1 MFSNFI
7 LSLQHE
13 LWLFALIMLLLCIK
27 LGSSEIK
34 PAPLLLG
41 INILLGLN
49 FVSGFF
55 FHHSGSLFSE
65 MFISN
70 ELKDFQKNI
79 LNLGVL
85 LISLQ
90 SFVWLKS
97 HQHIIEFYVLLLS
110 SLMGMFFMISAG
122 NILMLYIG
130 LELSTIPLAAA
141 ANFNLDKRVSSE
153 AAFKFIISSALSSGV
168 LLLGISFLYGATGT
182 LQLTELS
189 HLIHNTTFLVFT
201 LILIIAGFGFK
212 ISAVP
217 FHLWTADVYEG
228 SPVAVTSFLSV
239 ISKAAVIFVFTKT
252 LLTAFDPLQ
261 SVWPTIISLLAL
273 LTIITG
279 NVFAIRQ
286 QNIKRLLA
294 FSSIAQVGFI
304 LIAISSNTV
313 TGSIAT
319 VYFVLIYL
327 FSNLA
332 AFGVVSLISAV
343 TGKENIND
351 YKELR
356 KTNPMLCWVLTIAL
370 FSLAGVPPT
379 AGFFGKFF
387 LLMSGAPNNNF
398 AVIVIA
404 ALNMM
409 VSMYYYLRVV
419 KIMFM
424 DKNENPVE
432 DIKIPWYSS
441 FALIICVAGIV
452 LTGILSGS
460 YNYIFS
466 IH

>member
-1 MFSNFI
+1 MVTDFI
-7 LSLQHE
+7 VLMQHE
-13 LWLFALIMLLLCIK
+13 LSLFVLIIILFVIK
-27 LGSSEIK
+27 LGSNELN
-34 PAPLLLG
+34 PNTLLLS

-49 FVSGFF
+49 LAAGFF
-55 FHHSGSLFSE
+55 LHHDGSLFSQ

-70 ELKDFQKNI
+70 ELNDFQKNI
-79 LNLGVL
+79 LNLGVW

-90 SFVWLKS
+90 SYEWLKN
-97 HQHIIEFYVLLLS
+97 HPHIIEFYVLLLS
-110 SLMGMFFMISAG
+110 SLTGMFFMISAG
-122 NILMLYIG
+122 NILMLYVG

-141 ANFNLDKRVSSE
+141 ANFNLEKRVSSE
-153 AAFKFIISSALSSGV
+153 AAFKFIISSALASGI

-182 LQLTELS
+182 LQLNELS
-189 HLIHNTTFLVFT
+189 YTITKNSFQIFA

-252 LLTAFDPLQ
+252 MFTVFQPLQ

-273 LTIITG
+273 LTIIVG
-279 NVFAIRQ
+279 NIFAIRQ
-286 QNIKRLLA
+286 RNIKRLLA
-294 FSSIAQVGFI
+294 FSSITQVGFM
-304 LIAISSNTV
+304 LIAVSSNAMQ
-313 TGSIAT
+313 GSVAV
-319 VYFVLIYL
+319 VYFILIYL

-332 AFGVVSLISAV
+332 AFGVVSLISTV
-343 TGKENIND
+343 TGKENIDD
-351 YKELR
+351 YKALR

-387 LLMSGAPNNNF
+387 LLLSGAPSNSY

-409 VSMYYYLRVV
+409 VSMYYYLSVV
-419 KIMFM
+419 KRMFM
-424 DKNENPVE
+424 DKNEMPVE
-432 DIKIPWYSS
+432 DISISWYSR
-441 FALIICVAGIV
+441 FAFIICVAGIV

-466 IH
+466 VH